1 MGRNFNRWH
10 HSHFLGAG
18 MRRTARYGSG
28 QVKRRD
34 TGNIVSERA
43 ADAGILASLHMSM
56 AVRLVV
62 ERKLHY

>member
-10 HSHFLGAG
+10 HSHFLEVG
-18 MRRTARYGSG
+18 MHRTARYASC

-43 ADAGILASLHMSM
+43 ADAGIPASLHMSM
-56 AVRLVV
+56 VVWLVV
-62 ERKLHY
+62 ERKLH